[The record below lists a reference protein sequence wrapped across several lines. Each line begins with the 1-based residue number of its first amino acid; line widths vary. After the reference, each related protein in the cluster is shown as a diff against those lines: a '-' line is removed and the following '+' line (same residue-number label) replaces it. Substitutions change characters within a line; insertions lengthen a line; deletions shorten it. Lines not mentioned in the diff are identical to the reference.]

1 MTTPATVSAR
11 STRQSCSQSCRTSSR
26 HRSTNSGPPWLPAL
40 WLTSYARRP
49 MGDCRQRWRRSTW
62 RWRRGVPRLALARWA
77 LGPPRHGRAS
87 TRPSATALPPPRPRA
102 GRPRNSRKSGLYR
115 RPSAVRPL
123 RTCPSQPTVPARASC
138 RMLWRGPRSGKA
150 SRRRSRRSSRRPMSS
165 GERRPGKRS
174 GINHGSP
181 RSTPLRATLSTPWSW
196 MVRSSTPSTCA

>member
-26 HRSTNSGPPWLPAL
+26 HCSTSSGAAWLPAL

-49 MGDCRQRWRRSTW
+49 MGDGRQRWRRSTW
-62 RWRRGVPRLALARWA
+62 QWRRGALRLALARWA
-77 LGPPRHGRAS
+77 LGRPRHGRAS
-87 TRPSATALPPPRPRA
+87 TKPSATASPPPRPQA
-102 GRPRNSRKSGLYR
+102 GRLRNSRKSGLCR

-123 RTCPSQPTVPARASC
+123 RTCPSQPTMPARASC
-138 RMLWRGPRSGKA
+138 RMLRRGPRSVKA
-150 SRRRSRRSSRRPMSS
+150 SRRRSRRSSMRPMSS

-181 RSTPLRATLSTPWSW
+181 RSMPLRATPSTLWSW
-196 MVRSSTPSTCA
+196 TVRSSTPSTCA